1 MIIKRGGDTEENPGP
16 QYNSCQSFFVFHWN
30 LNSICAYN
38 FVKLSLLR
46 AYIAVNQCDILSQ
59 KVFLDIGIFSDD
71 VNSDI
76 PGYNLVKA
84 NHPAKAKCGV
94 CIYFRKS
101 LPLSILDIHFLHECI
116 NIQMRIG
123 NKGRDMLYD
132 QAYNASFHR
141 KLESI

>member
-1 MIIKRGGDTEENPGP
+1 MHIILLNYP
-16 QYNSCQSFFVFHWN
+16 FFALALRLINVIF
-30 LNSICAYN
+30 Y
-38 FVKLSLLR
+38 VSL
-46 AYIAVNQCDILSQ
+46 

-71 VNSDI
+71 FNSVI

-84 NHPAKAKCGV
+84 NHPAKAKCNV

-101 LPLSILDIHFLHECI
+101 LPLIILDIHFLHECI

-123 NKGRDMLYD
+123 NKGRDILYD

>member
-1 MIIKRGGDTEENPGP
+1 MIPKKTLDLSTTPVKVFLYFTGTWIAFVHIILLNYP
-16 QYNSCQSFFVFHWN
+16 FFAPTLRLINVIF
-30 LNSICAYN
+30 Y
-38 FVKLSLLR
+38 VSL
-46 AYIAVNQCDILSQ
+46 

-101 LPLSILDIHFLHECI
+101 LPLSILDIHFLHECR

-123 NKGRDMLYD
+123 NKGRDILYD